1 MLSTDETLDRISRS
15 GQAVFATDGGDRIV
29 LWNRACE
36 ALLGKSARS
45 VLGKRCYDV
54 MCGRD
59 ENGNVYCHRGCP
71 VAYQARERKEDPV
84 HPFSLRLG
92 TADGKSRGIT
102 ASLFSIPDYHPA
114 LTKLVHVLRPAEDA
128 ATAAAPALA
137 STETPAEPPADGRSE
152 AAGLTSREKE
162 ILGCLVEG
170 AATSAIAGR
179 LGISRVTVRN
189 HIQNILRKLDAHS
202 KLEAVVIAHRLQ
214 LVETSAG

>member
-15 GQAVFATDGGDRIV
+15 GQAVFATDGADRIV
-29 LWNRACE
+29 LWNRGCE

-59 ENGNVYCHRGCP
+59 ANGNIYCHRGCA
-71 VAYQARERKEDPV
+71 VAYQARERKDDPV
-84 HPFSLRLG
+84 HPFSLNF
-92 TADGKSRGIT
+92 AASDGKERRVS
-102 ASLFSIPDYHPA
+102 ASLFTIPDYHPA

-128 ATAAAPALA
+128 APAAP
-137 STETPAEPPADGRSE
+137 PAPAPAVESGPPDVGRSE
-152 AAGLTSREKE
+152 AAGLTGREKE
-162 ILGCLVEG
+162 ILKCLVEG

-189 HIQNILRKLDAHS
+189 HIQNVLRKLDAHS

-214 LVETSAG
+214 LV